1 VLFIRQHPRA
11 LRSLKLDAVASSL
24 DLLGVRHT
32 LVALPLVVF
41 DALFRR
47 AGKLSIGVPTVRP
60 EVTFAP

>member
-1 VLFIRQHPRA
+1 MVLEFHR
-11 LRSLKLDAVASSL
+11 
-24 DLLGVRHT
+24 T
-32 LVALPLVVF
+32 LVALPLVLF